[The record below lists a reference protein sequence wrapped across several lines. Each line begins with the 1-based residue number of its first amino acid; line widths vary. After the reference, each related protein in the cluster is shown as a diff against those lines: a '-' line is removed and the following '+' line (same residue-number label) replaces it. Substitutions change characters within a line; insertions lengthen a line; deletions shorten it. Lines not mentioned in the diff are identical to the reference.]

1 MMFNR
6 TFVLTT
12 CTLLSAPI
20 AFLST
25 ASGIATASLPAL
37 TTATT
42 VTTVTSAAAIDAS
55 VVSNGELPVH
65 LSPLLPQSTPTIQ
78 LPRGA
83 AEVGFIRDLLERID
97 GGTIFSLTQFPM
109 PNGTTVDLVL
119 SEFDVLG
126 ENHTTSVMKVNAQ
139 GETYSDYA
147 MRPNIRSFRG
157 TIAGEADSLVFL
169 SFGESMVSGF
179 INLNGRMHS
188 ISNGPDGSMPVVI
201 TDIANLPEGA
211 INWTEWQ
218 CGADSIKQPNAQ
230 GTEETPAE
238 GGVAALAICKALEMA
253 FETDNEFR
261 GQFTNTQN
269 ALDYGAQIAAGI
281 NVIYYEDENVFPVLN
296 FLRVWDT
303 GTTDPWSSGDMCGQ
317 LDQFA
322 NSWGGGGGPAGS
334 TPRDL
339 AHIISSRNLGGGC
352 AFLSAVCRADT
363 GFACSGNIEG
373 SFPFPNG
380 AVVDHSNQNWDIIVC
395 AHEMGHNCGCQHT
408 HNIGVDGC
416 GNGNCAGANNGTI
429 MSYCHLCPGGL
440 ANIVLH
446 FADANLGQMDN
457 HLGGSAC
464 VTAPCPIT
472 DPTMFK
478 ATDGTFLDACVLTWN
493 TPSIPGLGYNIQ
505 RKLSS
510 AAIGAFASL
519 VNFAS
524 NANSTYADVTG
535 TPGFSYDYRI
545 RAILAD
551 GTPGA
556 WVGPDAGY
564 IGLVGPSDLQASD
577 GLFDD
582 KIALTW
588 QPAEVAPTKYRV
600 FRSTLGGAPAWIDET
615 TEIYYD
621 DTGTYTTPDPDFDD
635 TDADGNPGPV
645 PATEVGVV
653 YRYEIRGI
661 LVAGVEEAQTS
672 GIDDNG
678 SRAFPAPTNFKASGD
693 NGGATPPFTDRVKLT
708 WVGQGPTTSWQV
720 YRATDGG
727 EFELIKTLAGS
738 VNNWSDF
745 EVFDEVNYIYK
756 LKGFNSLAGW
766 TAPSLPDVGFKLSS
780 PQIVSASDGESTTGV
795 DLRWNHPA
803 NWIPAGYAV
812 WRKVQGPTA
821 WPVAPIIQG
830 LPANQLTYTDTTAV
844 TGEVYV
850 YAIAAYSDDFN
861 TNSYRG
867 STNTGYAAPA
877 APLDVAAS
885 DGTFA
890 GYVKVT
896 WTAPSPAQ
904 LSYKVLRRRL
914 GTTGNFVQI
923 GTTTQR
929 TYFDATA
936 TAGIVFEYRVRAVA
950 INGAVSVAS
959 AINTGYKYVQNQ

>member
-6 TFVLTT
+6 TFALTA

-25 ASGIATASLPAL
+25 ASGVAHVSVP
-37 TTATT
+37 
-42 VTTVTSAAAIDAS
+42 AAIDES
-55 VVSNGELPVH
+55 VVANGELPIH
-65 LSPLLPQSTPTIQ
+65 LSPLLPQAIPTIA

-83 AEVGFIRDLLERID
+83 AEVGFLPDLLDRI
-97 GGTIFSLTQFPM
+97 GGSTIFSLTQFPM
-109 PNGTTVDLVL
+109 PSGNTVDLVL

-126 ENHTTSVMKVNAQ
+126 DLHTTSVMKVNAQ

-179 INLNGRMHS
+179 INVNGRMHS

-218 CGADSIKQPNAQ
+218 CGTDSIKQPNAA
-230 GTEETPAE
+230 GTEEIPAE
-238 GGVAALAICKALEMA
+238 GGIAALPICKTIEMA

-261 GQFTNTQN
+261 GQFSNTQN

-281 NVIYYEDENVFPVLN
+281 NVIYYADENVFPVLN
-296 FLRVWDT
+296 FLRVWDV

-317 LDQFA
+317 LGQFA
-322 NSWGGGGGPAGS
+322 DAWGGGGGPAGS

-352 AFLSAVCRADT
+352 AYLSVVCNADN

-380 AVVDHSNQNWDIIVC
+380 AVVDNNNQNWDIIVC
-395 AHEMGHNCGCQHT
+395 AHEMGHNSGCAHT

-416 GNGNCAGANNGTI
+416 GNGNCAGASNGTI

-446 FADANLGQMDN
+446 FAGANITQMDN
-457 HLGGSAC
+457 HIGGAGC

-472 DPTMFK
+472 DPTLFK

-493 TPSIPGLGYNIQ
+493 TPSIPGLGYNLQ

-510 AAIGAFASL
+510 AAVGAFASL

-524 NANSTYADVTG
+524 NANSTFADVTA
-535 TPGFSYDYRI
+535 TPGFSYAYRI
-545 RAILAD
+545 RSIKAD
-551 GTPGA
+551 GTPGE
-556 WVGPDAGY
+556 WVGPEDGY
-564 IGLVGPSDLQASD
+564 IGLAGPSDLEASD

-588 QPAEVAPTKYRV
+588 LPAEVAPTKYRV
-600 FRSTLGGAPAWIDET
+600 FRSTLGGAPLWIDET

-621 DTGTYTTPDPDFDD
+621 DTGTYTTPDPDYDS
-635 TDADGNPGPV
+635 DGDGTPGPDPI

-653 YRYEIRGI
+653 YRYEVRGI
-661 LVAGVEEAQTS
+661 LIAGVEEAQTS
-672 GIDDNG
+672 GINDNG
-678 SRAFPAPTNFKASGD
+678 TRAFPAPTNFKASGD
-693 NGGATPPFTDRVKLT
+693 NDGATPPFTDRVKLS
-708 WVGQGPTTSWQV
+708 WSGQGPSTSWQV

-727 EFELIKTLAGS
+727 DFELIETLAGS
-738 VNNWSDF
+738 ANNWSDF
-745 EVFDEVNYIYK
+745 DVFDEVNYIYK
-756 LKGFNSLAGW
+756 LKGFNSLAGF

-780 PQIVSASDGESTTGV
+780 PQIVSAADGESTTGV
-795 DLRWNHPA
+795 ALRWNHPA
-803 NWIPAGYAV
+803 NWIPGGYAV
-812 WRKVQGPTA
+812 WRKVQGPTP
-821 WPVAPIIQG
+821 WPIAPIAQG

-850 YAIAAYSDDFN
+850 YAIAAFSDTFN
-861 TNSYRG
+861 TLSYRG

-877 APLDVAAS
+877 APTNVAAS

-896 WTAPSPAQ
+896 WTAPSAAQ
-904 LSYKVLRRRL
+904 LTYKVLRRRL
-914 GTTGNFVQI
+914 GTAGNFAQI
-923 GTTTQR
+923 GTTSQR
-929 TYFDATA
+929 SYFDASA
-936 TAGIVFEYRVRAVA
+936 TAGIVFEYRIRAVA
-950 INGAVSVAS
+950 TNGAVSVAS
-959 AINTGYKYVQNQ
+959 SINTGYKYVQDQ